1 MRFVFSFKSAILGV
15 VIVSLILY
23 LLKITLIPSYKVTW
37 GTIAAMLFVFLGE
50 GLRVK
55 KPIAVFSSID
65 KNKDKAQQQVV
76 NLLIAGSTA
85 AIIEDIQK
93 YAAVNKLPPWI
104 GHTCYR
110 KWLLFGPY
118 IATLKVY

>member
-1 MRFVFSFKSAILGV
+1 MRFVFNFKSAILGV

-23 LLKITLIPSYKVTW
+23 LLKIT
-37 GTIAAMLFVFLGE
+37 IAPEYHVSWTTPLLFVWVVITQ
-50 GLRVK
+50 GLEVK
-55 KPIAVFSSID
+55 QPIAVFSSVDKD
-65 KNKDKAQQQVV
+65 KNKAVKTVV

-85 AIIEDIQK
+85 GIIEDIQK
-93 YAAVNKLPPWI
+93 YVAVNKLPPWI
-104 GHTCYR
+104 GYTCYK

>member
-1 MRFVFSFKSAILGV
+1 MRFVFSFKSAILGI

-23 LLKITLIPSYKVTW
+23 LLKITIAPEYHVTW
-37 GTIAAMLFVFLGE
+37 TTAVLFIWAVMAFGIKE
-50 GLRVK
+50 K

-65 KNKDKAQQQVV
+65 RDKDKAQQQVV

-85 AIIEDIQK
+85 GIIEDIQK
-93 YAAVNKLPPWI
+93 YVAVNKLPPWI
-104 GHTCYR
+104 GYTCYR

>member
-85 AIIEDIQK
+85 GIIEDIQK
-93 YAAVNKLPPWI
+93 YVAVNKLPPWI
-104 GHTCYR
+104 GYTCYR